1 MNPKRQLI
9 IDGLEESGFTYSKPN
24 FSRPE
29 MDRYMLF
36 SKPMSAPYL
45 VSFHDK
51 FSYNGGLDNFKA
63 DIKITR
69 RQGLNPLPI
78 FDSDIFFRPD
88 RGKQEFRASS
98 STDRRKLFGLELITN
113 ELFGRVTYVS
123 DYGLFVVDY
132 GDEIGTYYNARVK
145 GQIPTSGFQVGLKT
159 IKVVQVKAHYPFF
172 GLSFSNGLGQIVM
185 HFIAEESGDEI
196 RGQQILDSQG
206 DDDDLTWGELC
217 DVKAAIERDRS

>member
-9 IDGLEESGFTYSKPN
+9 INGLEESGFKCSKPN

-29 MDRYMLF
+29 MDRYILF

-51 FSYNGGLDNFKA
+51 PSYNGGLDNFRA
-63 DIKITR
+63 DIKLTR

-78 FDSDIFFRPD
+78 FDSGIFFRPD
-88 RGKQEFRASS
+88 KGKQEFRASS
-98 STDRRKLFGLELITN
+98 GTDRRKLFGLELITN
-113 ELFGRVTYVS
+113 ELFGKVTYVS
-123 DYGLFVVDY
+123 EYGLFIVNY
-132 GDEIGTYYNARVK
+132 GDEIGTYYNANVK

-159 IKVVQVKAHYPFF
+159 IKIVQIKAHYPFF
-172 GLSFSNGLGQIVM
+172 GLSSCNGLGQIVM